1 VIQPSY
7 FGSPL
12 DRDPVVPDGVEPI
25 VAWRYWRVDDKTGRL
40 RSLARDRTEW
50 LPNVPFTARCRYER
64 LDHTDAR
71 WRLVDGS
78 LWKPHE
84 SPGEECRC
92 GIYGARDLR
101 ALRSHPLFGFRFTVA
116 GEVLLWG
123 KVIRGEL
130 GYRAQYAYPRR
141 LFVVLRSRERRAK
154 AVESLSIYGVPVEGM
169 HYEDFSF
176 SPTIAVVDVLKR
188 VAAKLTA

>member
-1 VIQPSY
+1 MIQPS
-7 FGSPL
+7 FSENPV
-12 DRDPVVPDGVEPI
+12 DRDPVVPDGVEPL
-25 VAWRYWRVDDKTGRL
+25 VAWRYWRVDHKTGWL

-50 LPNVPFTARCRYER
+50 IPHTPFTARCRYER

-84 SPGEECRC
+84 SPGERCRC

-101 ALRSHPLFGFRFTVA
+101 ALRSHPLFGFRVMVA

-130 GYRAQYAYPRR
+130 GYRAQYAYPKS
-141 LFVVLRSRERRAK
+141 LCVVLRSAKRRAQ
-154 AVESLSIYGVPVEGM
+154 AVDALSAYGVPVEAM

-176 SPTIAVVDVLKR
+176 SPTIAVVDALKR
-188 VAAKLTA
+188 AATKFTG

>member
-1 VIQPSY
+1 MIQPS
-7 FGSPL
+7 FSESPV

-25 VAWRYWRVDDKTGRL
+25 VAWRYWRVDNKTGLL

-50 LPNVPFTARCRYER
+50 FPNTPFSARCRYER

-92 GIYGARDLR
+92 GIYGAKDLR

-123 KVIRGEL
+123 KVICGEL

-141 LFVVLRSRERRAK
+141 LFVVLRSAERRAK
-154 AVESLSIYGVPVEGM
+154 AIEALAAYGVPVEAM
-169 HYEDFSF
+169 RYDDFSF
-176 SPTIAVVDVLKR
+176 SPTIALVDVLKR
-188 VAAKLTA
+188 VATKFSG